1 VVNGSVQK
9 SELAGRNGR
18 ASVAEL
24 LPLVYD
30 ELRHLADR
38 RLAQEKPGHTL
49 QPTALVHEAWLKLV
63 QQEKR
68 EWVDERH
75 FFFAAATAMR
85 QILIQHARRKAR
97 IKRGGDLQRTEL
109 QETAIA
115 GPMRS
120 EEMVALDEALERLSV
135 EEPEA
140 ARLIEL
146 RYFGGFGHQEAA
158 RVMGISRRAADEL
171 WAYSRAWLLIE
182 MRREFVISSK
192 SPNVVRNDDRL

>member
-1 VVNGSVQK
+1 
-9 SELAGRNGR
+9 
-18 ASVAEL
+18 
-24 LPLVYD
+24 
-30 ELRHLADR
+30 
-38 RLAQEKPGHTL
+38 
-49 QPTALVHEAWLKLV
+49 
-63 QQEKR
+63 
-68 EWVDERH
+68 
-75 FFFAAATAMR
+75 MR

-97 IKRGGDLQRTEL
+97 IKRGGDLQRAEL

-115 GPMRS
+115 GPMRAD
-120 EEMVALDEALERLSV
+120 ELVVLDEALERLSV

-158 RVMGISRRAADEL
+158 RVMCISRRAADEL

-182 MRREFVISSK
+182 MRREFVTSSK

>member
-1 VVNGSVQK
+1 
-9 SELAGRNGR
+9 
-18 ASVAEL
+18 L

-30 ELRHLADR
+30 ELRRLAER

-49 QPTALVHEAWLKLV
+49 QPTALVHEAWLKLA

-68 EWVDERH
+68 KWVDERH

-109 QETAIA
+109 QETAAA
-115 GPMRS
+115 GPMRA
-120 EEMVALDEALERLSV
+120 EEFVALDEALERLSV

-140 ARLIEL
+140 ARLVEL
-146 RYFGGFGHQEAA
+146 RDFGGLGHQEAA
-158 RVMGISRRAADEL
+158 GVMGISRRAADEL
-171 WAYSRAWLLIE
+171 WAYSRAWLLVE
-182 MRREFVISSK
+182 MRRESAISSRF
-192 SPNVVRNDDRL
+192 PNVARNGGRL